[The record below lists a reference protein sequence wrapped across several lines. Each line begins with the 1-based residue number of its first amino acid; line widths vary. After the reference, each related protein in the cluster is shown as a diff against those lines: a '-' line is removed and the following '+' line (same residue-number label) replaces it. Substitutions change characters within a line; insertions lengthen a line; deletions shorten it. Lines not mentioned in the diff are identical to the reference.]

1 MSGAVLPSPTPAVMM
16 PSARARF
23 MGLGSIFGKTFR
35 DSRRTALVIG
45 ALLILIVVATAS
57 QVAIAFE
64 TPAKRAAFAF
74 EMSQLPAIFEGM
86 LGTPIA
92 IDRLGGFLSWRVI
105 NFFPVLLGIWSTVAL
120 SGVLAGE
127 VSRGSMDMLAVGRFA
142 RRRIALE
149 KLGGYLLA
157 CAVCLLV
164 TALGTYASVVAFAAL
179 PGDDVGL
186 GAVLAHYAWLF
197 VTTLVPGAV
206 AFAVAPVLG
215 RGIALAT
222 GAIVLIASFSI
233 NAYGSIVSALD
244 ALKPISYLAFTA
256 NHRPMAGQ
264 WDWPPIV
271 VLGVIVVALLA
282 AGVLAFERRDLLV
295 PSAGRV
301 SIPPLRVF
309 LGGPLSRGVGERLPA
324 ALAWGSG
331 LAIFTLVIASSAQ
344 EFVTQLSRIPEI
356 LDLLKKVMPSAD
368 ITSTGGY
375 LQLAIFQEMIVIAG
389 IAGATFLAGW
399 ASDENERRLEVV
411 MSAPLTR
418 AGWGVRSALSVMI
431 GIAVMTVLLDLGVL
445 AGAAIAGGE
454 VIRPVVGT
462 LVIGLYAM
470 ALAGIGLAVGGL
482 VRPTLAAPV
491 TLIIGLAFFLLD
503 LIGSA
508 LRLPDW
514 VLNLALQRHLGHPI
528 VGDFDPAGLILCA
541 AIAVAGVALCAG
553 GMERRDIGR

>member
-1 MSGAVLPSPTPAVMM
+1 MSEAIASNATPGIVV
-16 PSARARF
+16 PSARARLV
-23 MGLGSIFGKTFR
+23 GLGSIFGKTFR

-45 ALLILIVVATAS
+45 ALLVLIVIATAS
-57 QVAIAFE
+57 QIALAFE
-64 TPAKRAAFAF
+64 TPAKRASFAF

-92 IDRLGGFLSWRVI
+92 IDKLGGFLSWRVI
-105 NFFPVLLGIWSTVAL
+105 NFFPILLGIWSTVAL

-127 VSRGSMDMLAVGRFA
+127 VARGSMDMLAVGRFA

-157 CAVCLLV
+157 CAICLGV
-164 TALGTYASVVAFAAL
+164 TALGTYGSILAFAAL
-179 PGDDVGL
+179 PGDGVGL
-186 GAVLAHYAWLF
+186 DAVFAHYVWLF

-206 AFAVAPVLG
+206 AFAIAPILG
-215 RGIALAT
+215 RGIALAS
-222 GAIVLIASFSI
+222 GAIVLMASFSI
-233 NAYGSIVSALD
+233 NAYGSIVSVLD
-244 ALKPISYLAFTA
+244 TLKPISYLAFTA

-264 WDWPPIV
+264 WDWPPVLILGLV
-271 VLGVIVVALLA
+271 VVGLLA
-282 AGVLAFERRDLLV
+282 VGVLAFERRDLLV

-301 SIPPLRVF
+301 PIPRLRVF
-309 LGGPLSRGVGERLPA
+309 LGGPLSRGIGERLPA
-324 ALAWGSG
+324 ALGWGLG
-331 LAIFTLVIASSAQ
+331 LAVFTLVIASSAQ
-344 EFVTQLSRIPEI
+344 EFVTQISRIPEI
-356 LDLLKKVMPSAD
+356 LDLLKKVMPNAD

-411 MSAPLTR
+411 LSAPLTR
-418 AGWGVRSALSVMI
+418 AGWGVRSALSVMVA
-431 GIAVMTVLLDLGVL
+431 IAVMTILLDLGVL

-541 AIAVAGVALCAG
+541 ALAVAGVALCAG